1 MNEDNAASIASR
13 NMRQPLAYPQSD
25 QHPAQVSA
33 VSWGAIFAGAAGA
46 AALSLILLIL
56 GTGLG
61 LSSVSP
67 YAGRGAGGTTLG
79 ISTILWLTFTQLA
92 ASGMGGYL
100 AGRLR
105 TRWAA
110 VHSDEVYFRDTAH
123 GFLSW
128 AVASVVTAAF
138 LTSAVGSIVG
148 ETAKV
153 GAAVGGGAA
162 TAAVSAAV
170 PMGSAA
176 SDSGDSAGPMGYFID
191 SMFRNN
197 SSTAGTTVAAAGNTG
212 SASGTAPVAGDS
224 TAAPIPSP
232 SKVQDSGTNAA
243 TTGNRGASAEVARIF
258 AYGLQSGSLT
268 PEDTQHIGRIIAQ
281 RTGLSAADAEKKVTA
296 TFTQIQAKAKAAET
310 TARDAAEKARHGAAL
325 ASLWLFVAM
334 LSGAFVAS
342 FAATFG
348 GRVRDL

>member
-1 MNEDNAASIASR
+1 MNEDTLANVTPRHA
-13 NMRQPLAYPQSD
+13 RQPVAGIQGD
-25 QHPAQVSA
+25 QHPAQASA

-46 AALSLILLIL
+46 AALSPILLIL

-67 YAGRGAGGTTLG
+67 YSGRGAGAATFG

-110 VHSDEVYFRDTAH
+110 VHIDEVYFRDTAH

-138 LTSAVGSIVG
+138 LTSAVASIVG

-153 GAAVGGGAA
+153 GTAVGGGAA
-162 TAAVSAAV
+162 TAAVSAAM
-170 PMGSAA
+170 PPGGAA
-176 SDSGDSAGPMGYFID
+176 SDNGDPAGPMGYFID
-191 SMFRNN
+191 SMFRG
-197 SSTAGTTVAAAGNTG
+197 SGSAGAAAAPEPVGG
-212 SASGTAPVAGDS
+212 ETATTQGVQG
-224 TAAPIPSP
+224 
-232 SKVQDSGTNAA
+232 VQDSAANAPA
-243 TTGNRGASAEVARIF
+243 STGNRAGSGEVARIF
-258 AYGLQSGSLT
+258 AHSFQSGSLT
-268 PEDTQHIGRIIAQ
+268 PEDTQYVAKLIAQ
-281 RTGLSAADAEKKVTA
+281 RTGMSPADAEKKVTA
-296 TFTQIQAKAKAAET
+296 TFTQMQAKANAAET
-310 TARDAAEKARHGAAL
+310 AARDAADKARRAASL
-325 ASLWLFVAM
+325 ASLWLFVAL

-342 FAATFG
+342 FSATIG
-348 GRVRDL
+348 GRQRDL

>member
-1 MNEDNAASIASR
+1 MNEDTLANVTPRHA
-13 NMRQPLAYPQSD
+13 RQPVAGIQGD
-25 QHPAQVSA
+25 QHPAQASA

-67 YAGRGAGGTTLG
+67 YSGRGAGAATFG

-110 VHSDEVYFRDTAH
+110 VHIDEVYFRDTAH

-138 LTSAVGSIVG
+138 LTSAVASIVG

-153 GAAVGGGAA
+153 GTAVGGGAA
-162 TAAVSAAV
+162 TAAVSAAM
-170 PMGSAA
+170 PPGGAA
-176 SDSGDSAGPMGYFID
+176 SDNGDPAGPMGYFID
-191 SMFRNN
+191 SMFRG
-197 SSTAGTTVAAAGNTG
+197 SGSAGAAAAPEHVGG
-212 SASGTAPVAGDS
+212 ETATTQGVQG
-224 TAAPIPSP
+224 
-232 SKVQDSGTNAA
+232 VQDSAANAPA
-243 TTGNRGASAEVARIF
+243 STGNRAGSGEVARIF
-258 AYGLQSGSLT
+258 AHSFQSGSLT
-268 PEDTQHIGRIIAQ
+268 PEDTQYVAKLIAQ
-281 RTGLSAADAEKKVTA
+281 RTGMSPADAEKKVTA
-296 TFTQIQAKAKAAET
+296 TFTQMQAKAKAAET
-310 TARDAAEKARHGAAL
+310 AARDAADKARRAASL
-325 ASLWLFVAM
+325 ASLWLFVAL

-342 FAATFG
+342 FSATIG
-348 GRVRDL
+348 GRQRDL